1 LGKELYAERDF
12 GTMIFDLVFKYNG
25 WAYYAEYMDRRA
37 NNPITTNELGST
49 RFIYNG
55 KGVNQQLSYVFKRN
69 YEIAARYSFIQ
80 PNKSIAALETKT
92 DIVEL
97 GATKYFNKH
106 RVKAQWSVFYNVKDG
121 NYSINNNLNHWG
133 TMIQVELGI

>member
-1 LGKELYAERDF
+1 
-12 GTMIFDLVFKYNG
+12 
-25 WAYYAEYMDRRA
+25 
-37 NNPITTNELGST
+37 
-49 RFIYNG
+49 
-55 KGVNQQLSYVFKRN
+55 VFKRN